1 MTTVLYASM
10 RYIRSTVSLTRFA
23 GPTMTLALLA
33 LNALALQAGPIPLT
47 EDLATTI
54 GSRIAK
60 AEPDECYYGLG
71 TNFPFTSPPCLFQLG
86 KVNYSYPWGTT
97 LDASGQHIIVGT
109 AANPHCLAQGAF
121 GFTTPYE
128 TQSWACEFGLSPY
141 AFLIPGLDLIGDFR
155 PGQILAY
162 NKNTHL
168 ITDLTPQDPSQP
180 FGVTPE
186 VLVTRGMRFATTI
199 GDLMII
205 GGPTLTGNVQ
215 LFFYRSDTL
224 AYLGQASLPGYN
236 SIRRATLVDGEL
248 YIAMG
253 KPSGGEVLKWT
264 GSVSAAPCAS
274 CNSFEVVG
282 EFDGLVA
289 FIIEH
294 EGRLFASTWPAFDG
308 SSLARVFMSRPLNG
322 APLTNADAN
331 SWTQVWDASAYDP
344 DPLMAATYAG
354 GAMAS
359 FDGYLFFG
367 TMHLPDLGLGLFLD
381 IHGVPTTEEETLATL
396 YATLRP
402 TVLFR
407 GKSFGTPQQEIDLA
421 YGAKTLPVFEP
432 GGDFGTW
439 VSQPNNMPAGKK
451 APLFGYSGYTNPYN
465 AYTWAMR
472 VWDNRLWIGTL
483 DTTYSFQ
490 QASSAVLQAL
500 AEDPGVDPEMLQE
513 VTDAVNQFFLPLSFQ
528 NGGDLLY
535 MTDGDAPALP
545 ESLFGVGN
553 FTNWGVRNILEIDGD
568 LVSAMANPSNKLAN
582 PFDLLP
588 EGGWELIR
596 HERRPNNTFQGS
608 SVNVGLPTGV
618 EANFCSISRAGY
630 TYARSTPNFF
640 APFEDEINDLIEDL
654 VGEAPETSHGFDSPP
669 AFTFVDSTAEWRD
682 TCGVP
687 ERAEVCL
694 PVEETALNPEVRQL
708 QFLDGE
714 YQWVALTSASDGS
727 QVCGEV
733 TENYLGLFTSFAR
746 NCDVDDNGQVDRN
759 DIVAIS
765 GRRNEPALPSDPFDV
780 DADGVVTALD
790 ARVCTL
796 RCTNLRCMP

>member
-1 MTTVLYASM
+1 MMTTLCGWTKSRLASAVPA
-10 RYIRSTVSLTRFA
+10 RDASL
-23 GPTMTLALLA
+23 PIALLLLAFSASA
-33 LNALALQAGPIPLT
+33 LHAGPIPIT
-47 EDLATTI
+47 EDLSTTV
-54 GSRIAK
+54 GTRIAK
-60 AEPDECYYGLG
+60 AEADECYYGLG
-71 TNFPFTSPPCLFQLG
+71 TTFPFTSPPCLFNLQ

-97 LDASGQHIIVGT
+97 LDATGEHIIVGT

-121 GFTTPYE
+121 GFTTPYA
-128 TQSWACEFGLSPY
+128 TASWACEFGSSPY

-162 NKNTHL
+162 NKTTHAV
-168 ITDLTPQDPSQP
+168 TDLTPQDASLP
-180 FGVTPE
+180 FGVSAE
-186 VLVTRGMRFATTI
+186 VLVTRGMRFATTV

-224 AYLGQASLPGYN
+224 AYLGAATLPGYN
-236 SIRRATLVDGEL
+236 SIRRAALVNGEL

-264 GSVSAAPCAS
+264 GSVNPAPCAS

-289 FIIEH
+289 FIVEH

-308 SSLARVFMSRPLNG
+308 TSVAKLFMSRPLNG
-322 APLTNADAN
+322 TPLTNADAL
-331 SWTQVWDASAYDP
+331 SWTQVWDASEYDP
-344 DPLMAATYAG
+344 DPLLAATYAG

-367 TMHLPDLGLGLFLD
+367 TMHLPDLGLGVFLGV
-381 IHGVPTTEEETLATL
+381 HGAPTTEEDLLSTL

-407 GKSFGTPQQEIDLA
+407 GKDFGTPQQEIDLA
-421 YGAKTLPVFEP
+421 YGAKTLPVFTP

-439 VSQPNNMPAGKK
+439 DSVPNNMPAGKK

-465 AYTWAMR
+465 AYTWTMR

-483 DTTYSFQ
+483 DTTFSFQ
-490 QASSAVLQAL
+490 QATSTVLRAL
-500 AEDPGVDPEMLQE
+500 ESDPEIDPEDLQE
-513 VTDAVNQFFLPLSFQ
+513 ITDAVRAFFLPLSVQ
-528 NGGDLLY
+528 NGADLLY

-553 FTNWGVRNILEIDGD
+553 FTNWGVRNLLELDGD
-568 LVSAMANPSNKLAN
+568 LISAMANPSNLLGN
-582 PFDLLP
+582 PNDLLP

-596 HERRPNNTFQGS
+596 HQRKPNNTSVGS
-608 SVNVGLPTGV
+608 SVNVSLGGGV

-630 TYARSTPNFF
+630 TYARTTPNFF
-640 APFEDEINDLIEDL
+640 LPFEDEIDQLIADLI
-654 VGEAPETSHGFDSPP
+654 GEEPDTSPGFASPA
-669 AFTFVDSTAEWRD
+669 AFSFVDSTAEWRD
-682 TCGVP
+682 TCGVA
-687 ERAEVCL
+687 ERSQVCL
-694 PVEETALNPEVRQL
+694 PVQESDLNPELRQL
-708 QFLDGE
+708 QFIDGVYE
-714 YQWVALTSASDGS
+714 WVALESASDGS

-733 TENYLGLFTSFAR
+733 TANFLGLFASFAR

-765 GRRNEPALPSDPFDV
+765 GRRNQPALPSDPFDV
-780 DADGVVTALD
+780 DGDGVVTALD
-790 ARVCTL
+790 TRVCSL
-796 RCTNLRCMP
+796 RCTNLRCVP